1 MHNCVDIGRNHVDDA
16 TETTISLVDLMTGL
30 EMVDSSQVFLW
41 FLNVEKI
48 LAEAQQ
54 SSPR

>member
-1 MHNCVDIGRNHVDDA
+1 VDDA